1 MENVEFENRHNV
13 SRLYNFQIVYHT
25 NWLQNLLFIFETK
38 NKSIIRQ
45 ILESIIGLE
54 NPYPYVQIMNI
65 QSYCLWNKKPDKSVS
80 FFYFISNFMLLS
92 MLEQK
97 SKYLHGGFEI
107 GGTKNGKFFVFL
119 VSIMQQ
125 IGMNVDFFVLP
136 TNVLTFYIFMPP

>member
-1 MENVEFENRHNV
+1 MWNLRIDIIYAGFTT
-13 SRLYNFQIVYHT
+13 SRL
-25 NWLQNLLFIFETK
+25 FIILIDFRIFYSFSKK
-38 NKSIIRQ
+38 NKLIIIRQ

-65 QSYCLWNKKPDKSVS
+65 QLYCLQNKKPDKSVS

-107 GGTKNGKFFVFL
+107 GGTKNGKFFCVFG
-119 VSIMQQ
+119 QYHATNWDEC
-125 IGMNVDFFVLP
+125 GFFVLP

>member
-1 MENVEFENRHNV
+1 M
-13 SRLYNFQIVYHT
+13 
-25 NWLQNLLFIFETK
+25 LFIWEKLNHK
-38 NKSIIRQ
+38 NKEDKALRE

-65 QSYCLWNKKPDKSVS
+65 QLYCLWNKKPDKSVS

-136 TNVLTFYIFMPP
+136 TNVLKFYIFMPR